1 MICEAS
7 PKLYASLS
15 CLPLQLTSPISLPPC
30 FSSQPLR
37 SLVDGLLTTNPVFR
51 LGCGKAGALE
61 IKSHPWFEGLN
72 WEAFAAK
79 KLPAP
84 YLPQASS
91 VNSMN
96 PSTSGTFGTSRVQ
109 TATTSVCSWSHH
121 VPYLH
126 RRGPSTAAMRSTS
139 RALPARSPLP
149 SSASHRQGL
158 SGRGGTASLTSD
170 RDGGICCNANAGAH
184 WERRH

>member
-1 MICEAS
+1 M
-7 PKLYASLS
+7 
-15 CLPLQLTSPISLPPC
+15 
-30 FSSQPLR
+30 
-37 SLVDGLLTTNPVFR
+37 FR

-109 TATTSVCSWSHH
+109 TATTSVCSWSQH
-121 VPYLH
+121 VC
-126 RRGPSTAAMRSTS
+126 
-139 RALPARSPLP
+139 ALLIPQRPKHGGDAVNF
-149 SSASHRQGL
+149 SSAAGKVAPPQLSQPQAGSQRQG
-158 SGRGGTASLTSD
+158 RDCFSD
-170 RDGGICCNANAGAH
+170 F
-184 WERRH
+184 

>member
-7 PKLYASLS
+7 PKPYASLS

-84 YLPQASS
+84 YLPQVSCVKSAPP
-91 VNSMN
+91 
-96 PSTSGTFGTSRVQ
+96 PSDHWVLRHFDLG
-109 TATTSVCSWSHH
+109 
-121 VPYLH
+121 
-126 RRGPSTAAMRSTS
+126 
-139 RALPARSPLP
+139 SP
-149 SSASHRQGL
+149 G
-158 SGRGGTASLTSD
+158 
-170 RDGGICCNANAGAH
+170 CNI
-184 WERRH
+184 